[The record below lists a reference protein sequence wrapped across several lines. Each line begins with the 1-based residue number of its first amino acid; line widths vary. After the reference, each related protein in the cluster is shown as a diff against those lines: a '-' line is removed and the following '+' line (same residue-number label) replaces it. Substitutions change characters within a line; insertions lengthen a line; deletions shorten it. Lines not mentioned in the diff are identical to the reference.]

1 MMKTV
6 PVQDAIG
13 NVLCQDMTRIVP
25 GEFKGPAFKKGHI
38 ITPEDIPVLL
48 EIGKEHVYILTL
60 EDGQLHENDAARRIA
75 KAVAGPGIT
84 LTDISEGRIN
94 MIASPGLLCIN
105 VQALNRINSIDE
117 VVVATLHNGIQIT
130 ESREVA
136 GTRVVPLVIDE
147 GKIEQVEEICRDC
160 GPIVSVKPF
169 RNLKVGLITTGSE
182 VYHGRIKDKFGP
194 VIRKKFSQ
202 LNSEVIGQTFVS
214 DDPDMTGTAILKAI
228 DDGAQMVVVTGGMSV
243 DPDDQTPASIRA
255 TGAEIVT
262 YGAPTFPGV
271 MFMLGYLNGVPILGL
286 PGCVMY
292 YRASIF
298 DLIVPR
304 IVAGERPTRA
314 EIAELGHGGFC
325 AGCDTCR
332 YPLCSF
338 GK

>member
-6 PVQDAIG
+6 PVQDSIG
-13 NVLCQDMTRIVP
+13 NVLCHDMTRIVP
-25 GEFKGPAFKKGHI
+25 GECKEPAFRKGHI
-38 ITPEDIPVLL
+38 ITPDDIPVML
-48 EIGKEHVYILTL
+48 EIGKEHIYILTL
-60 EDGQLHENDAARRIA
+60 EEGQLHENTAAERIA
-75 KAVAGPGIT
+75 KAAAGPGIT
-84 LTDISEGRIN
+84 LTEICEGRIN
-94 MIASPGLLCIN
+94 MTASPGLLSIN
-105 VQALNRINSIDE
+105 VEALNRINSIDE
-117 VVVATLHNGIQIT
+117 VVLATMHNGIQIT
-130 ESREVA
+130 EPRDVA
-136 GTRVVPLVIDE
+136 GTRVVPLVVDE
-147 GKIEQVEEICRDC
+147 SKVIQVEEICREC

-202 LNSEVIGQTFVS
+202 LNSEVIHQTFVS
-214 DDPDMTGTAILKAI
+214 DDPEMTCSAIFQSI
-228 DDGAQMVVVTGGMSV
+228 EEGAEMVVLTGGMSV
-243 DPDDQTPASIRA
+243 DPDDQTPSSIRA
-255 TGAEIVT
+255 TGAEVVT
-262 YGAPTFPGV
+262 YGSPTFPGV
-271 MFMLGYLNGVPILGL
+271 MFMLAYLNGVPIVGL

-292 YRASIF
+292 FRASIF

-304 IVAGERPTRA
+304 IVAGERPSRN

>member
-6 PVQDAIG
+6 PVQDSIG
-13 NVLCQDMTRIVP
+13 NVLCHDMTRIVP
-25 GEFKGPAFKKGHI
+25 GEYKGPAFKKGHI
-38 ITPEDIPVLL
+38 ITAEDIPVLL

-60 EDGQLHENDAARRIA
+60 ENGQLHENDAARRIA
-75 KAVAGPGIT
+75 KAAAGPGIT
-84 LTDISEGRIN
+84 LSDISEGRIN
-94 MIASPGLLCIN
+94 MIASPGLLRIN
-105 VQALNRINSIDE
+105 VEALNRINSIDE
-117 VVVATLHNGIQIT
+117 VVLATLHSGIQIT

-147 GKIEQVEEICRDC
+147 HKIEQVEEICRDC

-194 VIRKKFSQ
+194 VINKKFSQ
-202 LNSEVIGQTFVS
+202 LNSEVLHQTFVS
-214 DDPDMTGTAILKAI
+214 DDPEMTCNAILKSI
-228 DDGAQMVVVTGGMSV
+228 DDGAQMVVLTGGMSV

-255 TGAEIVT
+255 TGAEVVT
-262 YGAPTFPGV
+262 YGSPTFPGV
-271 MFMLGYLNGVPILGL
+271 MFMLAYLNGVPIVGL

-304 IVAGERPTRA
+304 IVAGERPTRKD
-314 EIAELGHGGFC
+314 IAELGHGGFC